1 MHTKTQLNRQPQV
14 VNSAYELCVQSNAF
28 VLTTTNDARATVQH
42 THSAYSYVCMYL
54 YNQS

>member
-1 MHTKTQLNRQPQV
+1 MHTKTQLNKQTQV

-28 VLTTTNDARATVQH
+28 VLTTTNDARGTVQR

-54 YNQS
+54 CNRS